1 MFMLNQTLPFVTL
14 GMHLAILGSVNWQKL
29 GLNLRSHASNLLFFV
44 LCLGAHFK
52 AILVWKHTGKFCGH

>member
-29 GLNLRSHASNLLFFV
+29 GLNLRSHASNLLF
-44 LCLGAHFK
+44 LCYALGP
-52 AILVWKHTGKFCGH
+52 ILKPF